1 MSARTTVKEETSC
14 KIQSAKAGEHAQAR
28 RALAAL
34 AGDTHSVP
42 STHVSIKI
50 CCNSSSRRPNTFSGL
65 CGHGGQILRY
75 TCIHTKLI
83 FSQLIFLVIAASYT
97 NIRGLVP

>member
-42 STHVSIKI
+42 STHVCIKI
-50 CCNSSSRRPNTFSGL
+50 CCILIGVNFSL
-65 CGHGGQILRY
+65 H
-75 TCIHTKLI
+75 
-83 FSQLIFLVIAASYT
+83 
-97 NIRGLVP
+97 